1 MPASKLVLVDS
12 AAPATLLAVDVGR
25 ELLASL
31 SEEPTVD
38 VIPAD
43 DPEVAAR
50 VLGGET
56 RVECLLAGRGLSR
69 QAVLDLLETRGSVDE
84 RLPFLQIEP
93 LEDDS
98 YRQLLSD
105 TYADCIDLDG
115 TGDAELIVARVR
127 TLVSYLRI
135 NEELR
140 MKDRG
145 LDQAPVGIT
154 ISDPT
159 QPDNPLVYVSD
170 GFERLTGYDA
180 EWVLGKNCRFLQGEE
195 TDPETVATIREAVEQ
210 RRPVGVDIRNY
221 RKDGTEFWNHL
232 EVAPIYEDG
241 ELVNFVGY
249 QKDIT
254 QRKEAELAL
263 ARQNDRLEALAGVL
277 GHDLRNPLQVAFGLL
292 EGVEDERVDDVRASL
307 ERIEEIVDDALTLVR
322 TNSVESP
329 EPVDLSERAEAAW
342 EQVRTADARL
352 VVADD
357 GRFLA
362 DPGLLSSVLENL
374 FRNAVVHGGADTVTV
389 GGLSDGFYVADDGSG
404 IPADE
409 REQVFEHGYTT
420 DDDGTGL
427 GLSIVAEIAAAH
439 GWTVDAVAGD
449 DEEATDGR
457 DESGPRQ
464 HDGSRGARFEF
475 RGVSRE

>member
-1 MPASKLVLVDS
+1 
-12 AAPATLLAVDVGR
+12 
-25 ELLASL
+25 
-31 SEEPTVD
+31 

-43 DPEVAAR
+43 NPDVAAR

-56 RVECLLAGRGLSR
+56 RVECLVAGRGLSG
-69 QAVLDLLETRGSVDE
+69 QAVLDLLEARRSVDE
-84 RLPFLQIEP
+84 RLPFLLIEP
-93 LEDDS
+93 RADDGQ
-98 YRQLLSD
+98 RQLLSD
-105 TYADCIDLDG
+105 PYADCIDLDG
-115 TGDAELIVARVR
+115 TGDAELIMARVR
-127 TLVSYLRI
+127 TLVSYLRTK
-135 NEELR
+135 EELR

-159 QPDNPLVYVSD
+159 RPDNPLVYVSD

-180 EWVLGKNCRFLQGEE
+180 EWVLGKNCRFLQGKE
-195 TDPETVATIREAVEQ
+195 TDPETVATVREAVEQ
-210 RRPVGVDIRNY
+210 RQPVGVDILNY

-249 QKDIT
+249 QRDIT

-263 ARQNDRLEALAGVL
+263 ARQNDRLETLAGVL

-292 EGVEDERVDDVRASL
+292 EGVEDERIDEVQASL
-307 ERIEEIVDDALTLVR
+307 ERIEEIVEDALTLIR

-329 EPVDLSERAEAAW
+329 ETVDLSERAEAAW

-357 GRFLA
+357 ARFLA

-389 GGLSDGFYVADDGSG
+389 GGLSKGFYVADDGSG
-404 IPADE
+404 IPADDQE
-409 REQVFEHGYTT
+409 RVFEHGYTT
-420 DDDGTGL
+420 DEDGTGL
-427 GLSIVAEIAAAH
+427 GLSIVAEIAAGH
-439 GWTVDAVAGD
+439 GWTVEAVAGED
-449 DEEATDGR
+449 GGAPDER
-457 DESGPRQ
+457 NESGTRQ
-464 HDGSRGARFEF
+464 HDGTGGARFEF